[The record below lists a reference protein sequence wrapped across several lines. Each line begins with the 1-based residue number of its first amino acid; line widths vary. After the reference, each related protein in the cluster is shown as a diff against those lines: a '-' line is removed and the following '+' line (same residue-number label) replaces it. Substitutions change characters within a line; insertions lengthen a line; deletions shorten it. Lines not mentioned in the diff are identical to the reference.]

1 MDISRAMSSVYLGA
15 DSFID
20 CLPRLCVSISG
31 SEDLNTG
38 IIVWEDPLPEQYDNA
53 FSMSLFVFWR
63 LYIR

>member
-15 DSFID
+15 ASLTV
-20 CLPRLCVSISG
+20 CPGCVSISG

>member
-1 MDISRAMSSVYLGA
+1 MDISRAMASVYLGA